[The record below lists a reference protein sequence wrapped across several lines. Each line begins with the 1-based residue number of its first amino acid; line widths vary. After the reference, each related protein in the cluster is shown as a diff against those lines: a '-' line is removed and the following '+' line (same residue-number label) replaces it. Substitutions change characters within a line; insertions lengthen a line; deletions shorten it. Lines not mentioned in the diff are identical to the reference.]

1 MADLACSAVTVR
13 GSFPEEDGAGMC
25 LVAWG
30 LILLPPCK
38 FQTTDGSLPAG
49 YHVKAVSSLSSRQCA
64 QGKEEGPELA

>member
-13 GSFPEEDGAGMC
+13 GSFPEEDGTGMC

-38 FQTTDGSLPAG
+38 FQTTDGSL
-49 YHVKAVSSLSSRQCA
+49 
-64 QGKEEGPELA
+64 QGIMSKLCLA